1 MENKIC
7 LVNEKKYTYHS
18 PGNTAS
24 RILLNHLS
32 NIEVIDEIPDD
43 FDKYL
48 KINNFNTVI
57 FLNVP
62 TLKPTIFEISKI
74 KKTIN
79 VGMYF
84 DDSAQYFNNWFRYLT
99 QVIDFALCW
108 EPTDVSLFETYGVP
122 SAHLPGLFNTYI
134 DKILDQKQI
143 SWDDRIIDCIHIGRM
158 DRPGRNSLQLNIQN
172 EFKNSEFWGEGTING
187 YISDHEY
194 VNKLFNSKI
203 AINNSGCAK
212 YNFVRKSDVIEWR
225 RRQYKGKLFHYFLS
239 QCVVLTQDSPLLEK
253 YFQNGSDLM
262 IYKNDEDLISKI
274 DLLLKNP
281 NMAKEIAISGYNKAL
296 GYIDE
301 NLNLKNFRHLL
312 KRSSLKKNNKPMND
326 LYIDKYFVRSIAAFD
341 GNNIISSYK
350 NFRLFIKTYK
360 LLVIDIF
367 NIKILLRKILKKIL
381 NG

>member
-7 LVNEKKYTYHS
+7 LVNEKKYTYHN

-32 NIEVIDEIPDD
+32 NIEVIDEIPDN
-43 FDKYL
+43 FDNFL

-74 KKTIN
+74 KKTVN

-84 DDSAQYFNNWFRYLT
+84 DDSAQYFSNWFRYLT

-122 SAHLPGLFNTYI
+122 SAHLPGLFTTYI
-134 DKILDQKQI
+134 DKILAHKQI
-143 SWDDRIIDCIHIGRM
+143 GWDDRNIDCIHIGRM
-158 DRPGRNSLQLNIQN
+158 DRPGRNSLQLKIQN
-172 EFKNSEFWGEGTING
+172 EFKNSEFWGEGTKNG

-194 VNKLFNSKI
+194 VKKLFNSKI

-212 YNFVRKSDVIEWR
+212 YNFVRKSDIIEWR

-239 QCVVLTQDSPLLEK
+239 KCVVLTQDSPLLEK

-274 DLLLKNP
+274 NLLLKNP
-281 NMAKEIAISGYNKAL
+281 NMGKEIAISGYDKAIR
-296 GYIDE
+296 YIDE
-301 NLNLKNFRHLL
+301 NLNIKNFQYLL
-312 KRSSLKKNNKPMND
+312 KRSSLKKTNKPIYD
-326 LYIDKYFVRSIAAFD
+326 LYIDKYFIRSISAFD

-360 LLVIDIF
+360 LLVIDIL
-367 NIKILLRKILKKIL
+367 NIKILLRKILKKLL